1 MPRRTELP
9 DEAIE
14 NRSREIGEKW
24 GASTQIGATQQ
35 EPGEPTAPLISVR
48 FDCPDYLDRAI
59 SIEAAGQN
67 CTKTYLILKA
77 LKLAGYEIRDVDLVV
92 DRRKLRGKR
101 AETVRRKKT
110 VLQDALTGKR
120 SRVRESRMPGSR
132 GRSQI
137 ALLLDRDHEQDRS
150 EQSNGRASRLVSRK
164 RLGLTGRER
173 SNKSHAP
180 IVEVGPDE
188 PE

>member
-1 MPRRTELP
+1 MSEDKPNPLADEIRQAARPKLNLTMPRRTELP

-101 AETVRRKKT
+101 SGQGAF
-110 VLQDALTGKR
+110 
-120 SRVRESRMPGSR
+120 
-132 GRSQI
+132 
-137 ALLLDRDHEQDRS
+137 
-150 EQSNGRASRLVSRK
+150 
-164 RLGLTGRER
+164 
-173 SNKSHAP
+173 
-180 IVEVGPDE
+180 
-188 PE
+188 